1 MYNEDVKSIAE
12 FPFSWPKSQEIQ
24 EEPLKG
30 TTPVQEIL
38 KKDRELPAS
47 VGSRTSLE
55 EPQVDQEFEENQE
68 SDKLKSGGSKEYEE
82 KIELPIIEEDDVDVE
97 LPPEECDLF
106 TGQWVFDNETRP
118 LYKEDECEFLTAQ
131 VTCMRNG
138 RKDSLYQNWKW
149 QPRDC
154 SLPK

>member
-1 MYNEDVKSIAE
+1 MYNEDVKSMAE

-24 EEPLKG
+24 EEQSKQENPVRESINNDNEG
-30 TTPVQEIL
+30 TV
-38 KKDRELPAS
+38 S
-47 VGSRTSLE
+47 SSSRTLSLE
-55 EPQVDQEFEENQE
+55 EPHDHRQYSDETTSQE
-68 SDKLKSGGSKEYEE
+68 SDDQ
-82 KIELPIIEEDDVDVE
+82 KIELPVVEEDDEDVE

-106 TGQWVFDNETRP
+106 SGQWVFDNLTRP

-131 VTCMRNG
+131 VTCLRNG

>member
-24 EEPLKG
+24 EELSKG
-30 TTPVQEIL
+30 TTPVQETL

-68 SDKLKSGGSKEYEE
+68 SDKLKSSGSKEDEE
-82 KIELPIIEEDDVDVE
+82 RLNCQSSKKMMLMLNCHQKSVIFSQEN
-97 LPPEECDLF
+97 
-106 TGQWVFDNETRP
+106 G
-118 LYKEDECEFLTAQ
+118 FLTTRHALCIKRMN
-131 VTCMRNG
+131 VS
-138 RKDSLYQNWKW
+138 SLQHK
-149 QPRDC
+149 
-154 SLPK
+154 

>member
-1 MYNEDVKSIAE
+1 MYNDDVKSIAE
-12 FPFSWPKSQEIQ
+12 FPFSWPKSQE
-24 EEPLKG
+24 EPSKG
-30 TTPVQEIL
+30 VTPVQETL
-38 KKDRELPAS
+38 EKDQELPAS

-55 EPQVDQEFEENQE
+55 EPQVDQGPAGEVQE
-68 SDKLKSGGSKEYEE
+68 SDNLKSSESKEDEE
-82 KIELPIIEEDDVDVE
+82 KIEFPVIEEDDEDVE